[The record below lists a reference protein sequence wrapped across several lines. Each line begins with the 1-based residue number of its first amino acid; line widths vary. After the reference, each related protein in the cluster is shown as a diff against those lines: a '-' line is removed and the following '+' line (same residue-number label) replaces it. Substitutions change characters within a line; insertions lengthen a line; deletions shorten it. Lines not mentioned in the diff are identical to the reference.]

1 MLHFKKMTSLIGI
14 ASKVLA
20 YTFLLL
26 LIIYNCFL
34 IVQKQFYPDK
44 NFNIFGFKIY
54 IVVSGSMEPELNIG
68 DVVIVKKTEKNNIM
82 KDDIISYN
90 ENGSI
95 ITHRIVEI
103 KKAGNDTL
111 YVTKGDSNNVND
123 NYEVNYENIEGKLL
137 VRIPKIGNI
146 ILSLK
151 KQRLVL
157 VLIIIICLYFSI
169 LQFIPN
175 NKFSKG

>member
-1 MLHFKKMTSLIGI
+1 MTSSIGI

-68 DVVIVKKTEKNNIM
+68 DVVIVKKTEKNNFLE
-82 KDDIISYN
+82 K
-90 ENGSI
+90 
-95 ITHRIVEI
+95 
-103 KKAGNDTL
+103 
-111 YVTKGDSNNVND
+111 
-123 NYEVNYENIEGKLL
+123 
-137 VRIPKIGNI
+137 
-146 ILSLK
+146 
-151 KQRLVL
+151 
-157 VLIIIICLYFSI
+157 
-169 LQFIPN
+169 
-175 NKFSKG
+175 